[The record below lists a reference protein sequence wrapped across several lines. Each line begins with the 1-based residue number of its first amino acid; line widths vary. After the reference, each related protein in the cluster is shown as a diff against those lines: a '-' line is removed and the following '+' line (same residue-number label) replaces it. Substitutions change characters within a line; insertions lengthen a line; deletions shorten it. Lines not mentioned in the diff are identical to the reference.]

1 MALRKGFQMGGE
13 NVVVDVGSEVE
24 DNENT
29 EVVRGQNLMMLVSV
43 LCCDWNPDIQM
54 VQTSHWIKNTG
65 GASHPY

>member
-29 EVVRGQNLMMLVSV
+29 EVVRGQNFDDACVCALL
-43 LCCDWNPDIQM
+43 
-54 VQTSHWIKNTG
+54 
-65 GASHPY
+65 